1 MTTALKEPIDYSSNF
16 RRTQGLGLAIAKRL
30 AREGSPG
37 IVVSD
42 QNVREPAY
50 PQRKGAPQHHS
61 AGLTSLFQ
69 AIEMALERK

>member
-1 MTTALKEPIDYSSNF
+1 MTTSLKEPIDYSSNF

-37 IVVSD
+37 IVVTD